1 MLETRVL
8 GVRLDPLEASLLAG
22 ARNLEL
28 GDEDRRLA
36 GRGLRE
42 RDRTLVREEPE
53 AREVLDVRLIEEHVP
68 ARAARA
74 DLLEQSFAPL
84 LELSGGY
91 AGGGD
96 GVGARHLPILIT
108 QRTRPGSREHVD
120 RIDLDGSIGC
130 TWSPPILVAW
140 RNKGLA

>member
-1 MLETRVL
+1 MLEAGVLRV
-8 GVRLDPLEASLLAG
+8 RIDPLEGSLFAG

-28 GDEDRRLA
+28 GDEDRRVS
-36 GRGLRE
+36 GRGLCE

-53 AREVLDVRLIEEHVP
+53 AGQVLDVRLIEEHVP

-74 DLLEQSFAPL
+74 DLLEQSFTPL

-108 QRTRPGSREHVD
+108 QATRPGSR
-120 RIDLDGSIGC
+120 GS
-130 TWSPPILVAW
+130 
-140 RNKGLA
+140 